1 MSQAMQI
8 FKAEDWP
15 DTLFAMLSAMY
26 LKRWTSNFPNPES
39 IEQWKV
45 MIRISFV
52 GVSSS
57 KLTSAIVK
65 CTERFPDWP
74 PTMGELKELVFSR
87 SCADPE
93 SAYIEAIQ
101 QLNARRCGNDKWS
114 HPSVFWAAQRFGSFD
129 LLQSNW
135 QQAKTRWTKLYTDAL
150 NESLPE
156 IQVSTQ
162 QALPAPGQTSI
173 SQEEARERA
182 AKIIDMLARRMA
194 VA

>member
-15 DTLFAMLSAMY
+15 DTLFAMFSAMY

-45 MIRISFV
+45 MIRISLV
-52 GVSSS
+52 GVSSA
-57 KLTSAIVK
+57 KLTTAVVK
-65 CTERFPDWP
+65 CSERFPDWP
-74 PTMGELKELVFSR
+74 PTMGEFKGLVFSR
-87 SCADPE
+87 SDADPE

-101 QLNARRCGNDKWS
+101 QLNARRFGNDQWS
-114 HPSVFWAAQRFGSFD
+114 HPAVFWSAQRFGAFD

-156 IQVSTQ
+156 IPASTQ